1 MKILLTGSRGI
12 LGRAFLK
19 ISSGVHQVIS
29 YEIED
34 MDITDERDVI
44 EKIGKVAPECIVN
57 CAAYTDVDGSESNR
71 DQAFSV
77 NASGVRNLASA
88 CRDIE
93 GLMVHISTDYI
104 FDGLK
109 GTPYKEDDPP
119 NPINSYGASKLE
131 GERLLGQILPRER
144 YILVR
149 SQWLYGEGGRN
160 FVDTILSRAKENEN
174 LKVVDD
180 QFGSPTWSH
189 DLASA
194 ICSLLDSNGRG
205 VYHVV
210 NTGIVNWYEFART
223 ILQLAGISCKVSP
236 QSSSDVNR
244 PARRPPY
251 SAFDCSKFE
260 KTTGMKLRHWSG
272 ALRDYLSQR

>member
-19 ISSGVHQVIS
+19 VSSGVHQIIPF
-29 YEIED
+29 EIED
-34 MDITDERDVI
+34 MDITDERDVL
-44 EKIGKVAPECIVN
+44 EKIGKVAPECVVN
-57 CAAYTDVDGSESNR
+57 CAAYTDVDGSEGNR
-71 DQAFSV
+71 DRAFSV

-88 CRDIE
+88 CRNVE

-131 GERLLGQILPRER
+131 GERLIGQILPREH

-160 FVDTILSRAKENEN
+160 FVDTILSKAKQHEH

-180 QFGSPTWSH
+180 QFGSPTWSQ

-194 ICSLLDSNGRG
+194 ICSLLDRNGRG
-205 VYHVV
+205 VYHIV
-210 NTGIVNWYEFART
+210 NAGIVNWYEFART
-223 ILQLAGISCKVSP
+223 ILQLAGISCRISP
-236 QSSSDVNR
+236 QSSREANR
-244 PARRPPY
+244 PAKRPPY

>member
-1 MKILLTGSRGI
+1 MRILLTGSRGI

-19 ISSGVHQVIS
+19 VSSGVHQVIS

-34 MDITDERDVI
+34 MDITDERDVR
-44 EKIGKVAPECIVN
+44 EKIGRVAPECVVN

-77 NASGVRNLASA
+77 NASGVKNLATA

-93 GLMVHISTDYI
+93 GLLVHISTDYI

-131 GERLLGQILPRER
+131 GERVLSQILPRER

-160 FVDTILSRAKENEN
+160 FVDTILSKAVEHEH
-174 LKVVDD
+174 LKIVDD
-180 QFGSPTWSH
+180 QFGSPTWSR

-194 ICSLLDSNGRG
+194 MCRLLDSNGRG

-210 NTGIVNWYEFART
+210 NAGIVNWYEFART
-223 ILQLAGISCKVSP
+223 ILESAGISCSISS
-236 QSSSDVNR
+236 QSSREVNR
-244 PARRPPY
+244 PAKRPPC
-251 SAFDCSKFE
+251 SALDCSKYE
-260 KTTGMKLRHWSG
+260 GTTGMKLRHWSE